1 MSNML
6 NKVLYFMGIG
16 DNSEDEHDDEVA
28 VTSSKPQIEAV
39 PISSAK
45 KSNVV
50 NIHSTTPPIKV
61 VLMEPTNYDDVQEIC
76 SNLKSKKPI
85 IVNFE
90 NVDKDLAKRMVDF
103 ISGAVYA
110 LDGTIQKVSNGI
122 VVVAPS
128 NVDILGKIK
137 NGINDEEFDIEGI
150 FSWLK

>member
-1 MSNML
+1 MSNIL

-16 DNSEDEHDDEVA
+16 DNNEDEHEDEIA
-28 VTSSKPQIEAV
+28 ATSTKPQIEAV
-39 PISSAK
+39 PINSSK
-45 KSNVV
+45 KNNVV
-50 NIHSTTPPIKV
+50 NIHSAAQPIKV
-61 VLMEPTNYDDVQEIC
+61 VLMEPTNYDDVQDIC
-76 SNLKSKKPI
+76 NNLKSKKPI

-90 NVDKDLAKRMVDF
+90 NVDKELAKRMVDF

-137 NGINDEEFDIEGI
+137 SGMTDEDFDIEGI

>member
-1 MSNML
+1 MASGFL

-16 DNSEDEHDDEVA
+16 DNNEDEHEEEVTA
-28 VTSSKPQIEAV
+28 SKPVFEAI
-39 PISSAK
+39 PNNSYK
-45 KSNVV
+45 KSNIV
-50 NIHSTTPPIKV
+50 NIHSATPPIKV

-90 NVDKDLAKRMVDF
+90 NVDKELAKRMVDF

-110 LDGTIQKVSNGI
+110 LDGTLQKVSNGI

-137 NGINDEEFDIEGI
+137 NGISDEDFDLEGI